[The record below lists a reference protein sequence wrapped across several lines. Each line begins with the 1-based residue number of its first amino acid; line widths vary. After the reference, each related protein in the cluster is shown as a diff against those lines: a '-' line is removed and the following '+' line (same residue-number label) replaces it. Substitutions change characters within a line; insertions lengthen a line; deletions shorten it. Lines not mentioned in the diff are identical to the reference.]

1 MMYYILLPEDNEDDV
16 DYSTNILC
24 EISFKN
30 FWTEQGFEIL
40 ERLVDKYPDTLT
52 EVKIK
57 DEQNK
62 NYTVEQFLEKIK
74 DLRIIKNG

>member
-1 MMYYILLPEDNEDDV
+1 MRYFILLPEDTEEDV
-16 DYSTNILC
+16 DYSTNILG

-30 FWTEQGFEIL
+30 FWTEDGFEIL
-40 ERLVDKYPDTLT
+40 VRLVDKYPDTL
-52 EVKIK
+52 EQVRIK

-74 DLRIIKNG
+74 ELRIIKNG